1 MQDDENL
8 DIVLPAVTML
18 EGIDQVVYLVQE
30 RWDLLGFIFGE
41 AKALG
46 KLVDL
51 FLEGGPIGLLE
62 VRQKQGQIEFHQ
74 HQYYDVEFAVDVVL
88 GKPVFHS
95 VTVYFLNQGFEVVG
109 VQIGHLVKY
118 QAVQE
123 EAGLYCELLLDQHQ
137 KQPI

>member
-1 MQDDENL
+1 M
-8 DIVLPAVTML
+8 
-18 EGIDQVVYLVQE
+18 
-30 RWDLLGFIFGE
+30 GE
-41 AKALG
+41 
-46 KLVDL
+46 LVDL

-62 VRQKQGQIEFHQ
+62 VGQEQGQIEFHQ

-109 VQIGHLVKY
+109 VQIGYLVKY